1 MRCSN
6 CGVCCTETEM
16 LLSKRDIKRLE
27 KTGFSQSLFV
37 VFDKHGYAL
46 LRNREGYCFFY
57 DRLNHQC
64 SVYVHRPAGCRV
76 YPVILHEDKGIILD
90 SICESRKSIT
100 QSEKNLKGKRVIRLL
115 KIIDS
120 EALERCKQSLF

>member
-16 LLSKRDIKRLE
+16 LLSKKDIKRLE
-27 KTGFSQSLFV
+27 KIGFSKNLFV
-37 VFDKHGYAL
+37 VFDKHGYAQ

-64 SVYVHRPAGCRV
+64 SVYVERPSGCRV
-76 YPVILHEDKGIILD
+76 YPVILDEDKGIILD

-100 QSEKNLKGKRVIRLL
+100 QSEKNLKSKRVIRLL
-115 KIIDS
+115 EIIDS
-120 EALERCKQSLF
+120 EALERCK

>member
-27 KTGFSQSLFV
+27 KTGFGQNLFV
-37 VFDKHGYAL
+37 VLDKHGYAQ

-64 SVYVHRPAGCRV
+64 GVYVQRPSGCRV
-76 YPVILHEDKGIILD
+76 YPVILDEDKGIILD
-90 SICESRKSIT
+90 GICDSRKSIT

-115 KIIDS
+115 EIIDS
-120 EALERCKQSLF
+120 EALERCK

>member
-16 LLSKRDIKRLE
+16 LLSKRDINCLE
-27 KTGFSQSLFV
+27 KIGFSQSLFV

-64 SVYVHRPAGCRV
+64 SVYVDRPAGCRV
-76 YPVILHEDKGIILD
+76 YPVILDEDKGIILD

-120 EALERCKQSLF
+120 EALERCK